1 MLPKILNY
9 IKHRWKLLQ
18 GILSDKNS
26 ITQPFINPYEITSTI
41 CKRGGVGV
49 GEFFGWPLSH
59 IKQGER
65 QINDQHL
72 VLWKNSSSMEALN
85 IYYQYLVLLSIDFF
99 SQLHNKDA

>member
-1 MLPKILNY
+1 MKLHLPSVKE
-9 IKHRWKLLQ
+9 
-18 GILSDKNS
+18 GVGG
-26 ITQPFINPYEITSTI
+26 
-41 CKRGGVGV
+41 GGVGV